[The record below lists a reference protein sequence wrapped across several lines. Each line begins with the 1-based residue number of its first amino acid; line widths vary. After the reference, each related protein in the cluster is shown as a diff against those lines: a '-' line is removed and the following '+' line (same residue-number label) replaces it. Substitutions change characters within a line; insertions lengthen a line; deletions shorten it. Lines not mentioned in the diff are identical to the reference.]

1 MISADSYVF
10 WTTVA
15 SVGLGA
21 VLSGAG
27 ALWVHT
33 ESYRNTRK
41 IARLA
46 GGRFDN
52 YTTETPDMINEAL
65 PGQSPITFKY
75 QITDII
81 ERAGYRAMMMISG
94 QKEVQIDG
102 EVDGHAFF
110 FRSKDGWCFGVSKD
124 KLVDEQKADVFSQ
137 DKLADDHPVTQ
148 AVTGPYAFQAGE
160 SRDIIVTYMEALKL
174 VDDCIAKFRASV

>member
-1 MISADSYVF
+1 MTLDSYVL
-10 WTTVA
+10 WMTGAAVA
-15 SVGLGA
+15 LGVGIDIWMRAENYLN
-21 VLSGAG
+21 
-27 ALWVHT
+27 
-33 ESYRNTRK
+33 RRK
-41 IARLA
+41 LARLA
-46 GGRFDN
+46 GGRFDSES
-52 YTTETPDMINEAL
+52 TETPDMIDEAL

-124 KLVDEQKADVFSQ
+124 NLVEEQKADVFSQ

-160 SRDIIVTYMEALKL
+160 SRDLIVTYMEALKL
-174 VDDCIAKFRASV
+174 VDDCIAKFRASVQD